1 VATSTLRAAI
11 LVAAVVLGIIVIRSG
26 FPQNASQGV
35 TGSPPPVTT
44 TSPSPTSSSSTGPS
58 PSGSALPNNKVWVLV
73 LNGAGKTGLAGQ
85 VTDVLKADHYRL
97 KLPGDAPR
105 QNTTTIFYRPDSLA
119 EAQGL
124 QSYMNQRFGI
134 SVDIAE
140 APANFPSTIRLE
152 VILGKDF
159 LTAPTPP
166 P

>member
-44 TSPSPTSSSSTGPS
+44 TTPSPTTSPSTGES
-58 PSGSALPNNKVWVLV
+58 PSRSALPNSKVWVLV
-73 LNGAGKTGLAGQ
+73 LNGAGKSGLAGQ

-105 QNTTTIFYRPDSLA
+105 QNTTTIFYRADSLA
-119 EAQGL
+119 EAQVL
-124 QSYMNQRFGI
+124 QTFMNQRFGL

-140 APANFPSTIRLE
+140 APANFPSGIRLE
-152 VILGKDF
+152 LILGKDF

-166 P
+166 